1 MTNTRPAPLF
11 LITGTIAC
19 WSAAR
24 SVWWLW
30 PASAI
35 AVAPPLLIATHGEAE
50 GWLAP
55 WLGSPAQAQTPIPL
69 AHPAPPAH
77 IIALPLVRSMP
88 STQAPAP
95 FTDPLPTPLPRR
107 SRLILPSGG
116 PSAAATAIMPPPV
129 SAALPPPAPV
139 SGPTA
144 NRWSMAA
151 WLFHR
156 QGGLNAPSL
165 SGSGQLGGSQAGVR
179 IARRIDRAGRWEI
192 YGRTTASGGDRLS
205 SEGAV
210 GVAFQPITALPVRL
224 YAERRQRL
232 TGPDRR
238 NAFALFAVGG
248 VSDRAVTDHIRIDGY
263 AAAGIVGAR
272 HRDAFAEGWLRAG
285 YRVAEGDTMTIDIGA
300 GSWGAAQPGAS
311 RLDIGPSAS
320 ATFQT
325 GRVRSRLSLDYRQR
339 IMGDAT
345 PGSGLAITLS
355 SGF

>member
-77 IIALPLVRSMP
+77 IIALPLVRSTP
-88 STQAPAP
+88 SMQAPTP
-95 FTDPLPTPLPRR
+95 FTDPLPTPLLRR

-116 PSAAATAIMPPPV
+116 PSAPATAIIPPPV
-129 SAALPPPAPV
+129 SAALPPPV

-224 YAERRQRL
+224 SAERRQRL
-232 TGPDRR
+232 TGPDGR

>member
-11 LITGTIAC
+11 LIAGTIAC

-77 IIALPLVRSMP
+77 IIALPLVRSTP

-116 PSAAATAIMPPPV
+116 SSAAATAIMPPPV
-129 SAALPPPAPV
+129 SAALPPPV

-156 QGGLNAPSL
+156 QRGLNAPSL

-192 YGRTTASGGDRLS
+192 YGRATASGGDRLS

-210 GVAFQPITALPVRL
+210 GVAFQPITTLPIRL
-224 YAERRQRL
+224 SAERRQRL
-232 TGPDRR
+232 TGPDGR

-272 HRDAFAEGWLRAG
+272 HRDAFAEGWLRAR
-285 YRVAEGDTMTIDIGA
+285 YRVAEGDAVTIDIGA
-300 GSWGAAQPGAS
+300 GSWGAAQPNAS